1 MRRYLPY
8 LERYLGKPYDLDMV
22 AALWV
27 LGDFPPERMPDV
39 AAEAMVMG
47 FDTPHVL
54 NLASF
59 AAARLD
65 GIGDAVADA
74 FADMGRPLPSQ
85 DEAGLRVARV
95 LARAMLAGE
104 LSELE
109 WARCVHD
116 LSPSTDT
123 MHHVVSMLWLEED
136 YGPNVAAWR
145 REVLAL
151 ARDLLDSDTKFG
163 PGPGAPRL

>member
-1 MRRYLPY
+1 MDVYLPH
-8 LERYLGKPYDLDMV
+8 LERYLKKPYDLDMV
-22 AALWV
+22 AVMWV
-27 LGDFPPERMPDV
+27 LGHFPAERLPDV

-47 FDTPHVL
+47 FDTPRVL

-59 AAARLD
+59 AAPRLD
-65 GIGDAVADA
+65 GIGDAVVDA
-74 FADMGRPLPSQ
+74 FADMGRPLPLQ
-85 DEAGLRVARV
+85 NEASLRVAQL

-123 MHHVVSMLWLEED
+123 MHRAVTLLWLVED

-145 REVLAL
+145 REVVAL
-151 ARDLLDSDTKFG
+151 ARELLDSDARFG